1 MKVIDKLISFIF
13 DVVII
18 IVAAAILL
26 VKFNVIQD
34 EILLGLFNDYL
45 FNPQYDIIVI
55 SSCIVI
61 ILLALKVTVFT
72 SSFSKK
78 AKKNILVDTEH
89 GKIQIS
95 QNTVENIAKNVVKD
109 YPQVKDVQAV
119 MTKAKK
125 GINMYMSL
133 IAYQGVNIKDI
144 VTRVQADVKE
154 QIEATI
160 GIAVFNIDV
169 KIKNVI
175 KADVVYKTTQQTNDV
190 AAPTA
195 KKETVVTPEV
205 ATPKVEPTPVATE
218 NNENEQNQ

>member
-18 IVAAAILL
+18 IIAAAILL

-55 SSCIVI
+55 STCIVI

-95 QNTVENIAKNVVKD
+95 QNTVENIAKNVIKD

-133 IAYQGVNIKDI
+133 VAYQGINIKDVVI
-144 VTRVQADVKE
+144 KVQVDVKK

-160 GIAVFNIDV
+160 GIAVCNIDV

-175 KADVVYKTTQQTNDV
+175 KADNVYKTTQQTNEAV
-190 AAPTA
+190 APVVQT
-195 KKETVVTPEV
+195 TTVSTPVVTPTLES
-205 ATPKVEPTPVATE
+205 TPVATE

>member
-18 IVAAAILL
+18 VVAAAILL
-26 VKFNVIQD
+26 VKFDVIQS
-34 EILLGLFNDYL
+34 EVLLGLFNEYL
-45 FNPQYDIIVI
+45 FNPQYDMIVI
-55 SSCIVI
+55 SSCIVV

-78 AKKNILVDTEH
+78 AKKNILVDTAH

-95 QNTVENIAKNVVKD
+95 QNTVENIAKNVIRD

-133 IAYQGVNIKDI
+133 VAYQGINIKDV
-144 VTRVQADVKE
+144 VTRVQADVKN
-154 QIEATI
+154 QIEAAI
-160 GIAVFNIDV
+160 GIAVCNIDV

-175 KADVVYKTTQQTNDV
+175 KTDSAYKTTQQTNEV
-190 AAPTA
+190 AAPVAQTT
-195 KKETVVTPEV
+195 TVATPEV
-205 ATPKVEPTPVATE
+205 KPTVEPTPVATE

>member
-18 IVAAAILL
+18 IIAAAILL
-26 VKFNVIQD
+26 VKFNVIGN

-45 FNPQYDIIVI
+45 FNPQYDMIVI
-55 SSCIVI
+55 STCIVV
-61 ILLALKVTVFT
+61 ILLALKITVFT

-95 QNTVENIAKNVVKD
+95 QNTVENIAKNVIKD

-133 IAYQGVNIKDI
+133 VAFQGINIKDV
-144 VTRVQADVKE
+144 VTKVQADVKT
-154 QIEATI
+154 QIESAI
-160 GIAVFNIDV
+160 GIKVCNIDV

-175 KADVVYKTTQQTNDV
+175 KTDAVYKNTTSTNEVV
-190 AAPTA
+190 APVAP
-195 KKETVVTPEV
+195 V
-205 ATPKVEPTPVATE
+205 ATEATQVVEPTVEATE